1 MVLRRPSAR
10 SREGLNDERLLRRR
24 YHSHRTR
31 FLSARRAQRRRSWS
45 ICSSRTVTP
54 SKSWACGSSCANAS
68 TRRPPI
74 QARRAS
80 SSRSHRSPRRS
91 IWCAVNSKRS
101 RSARPRLWRPA
112 TERDTPEARAM
123 DRLDPFEVT
132 MLRGAALALRRRAD
146 RQSKI
151 DEAGTMRGDRGV
163 LIRTGEAVLG
173 RSPFL
178 GPRRSRRGL

>member
-1 MVLRRPSAR
+1 MSAYCDDDITATEPF
-10 SREGLNDERLLRRR
+10 SQYAASATPAQLVDLLFAHCHPEQILGVWKLLRECFD
-24 YHSHRTR
+24 TA
-31 FLSARRAQRRRSWS
+31 SADPGA
-45 ICSSRTVTP
+45 
-54 SKSWACGSSCANAS
+54 ACLFEPLA
-68 TRRPPI
+68 PK
-74 QARRAS
+74 
-80 SSRSHRSPRRS
+80 PRRS

-132 MLRGAALALRRRAD
+132 MPRGAALALRRRAD

-163 LIRTGEAVLG
+163 LIRTGEAVLAG
-173 RSPFL
+173 RLSSVL
-178 GPRRSRRGL
+178 GALAADFEREIL